1 MKKFLIPFMILCSC
15 HNKNSAGID
24 NNHVESLAKDFM
36 TTTVIP
42 KMQDPKPYEID
53 SAKVVTKTVADQIN
67 DYRFVYDH
75 FSKNNFD
82 SIQNKNRLDSIIS
95 VSKHPDSVISITVNV
110 SYKTRYKRGDVVVDS
125 IKLGY
130 DPAKD
135 KISFWPF

>member
-1 MKKFLIPFMILCSC
+1 MFSSC
-15 HNKNSAGID
+15 QNANTTRID
-24 NNHVESLAKDFM
+24 KRHVEELAKDFM
-36 TTTVIP
+36 KTTVIP
-42 KMQDPKPYEID
+42 KMPDPKPYEID
-53 SAKVVTKTVADQIN
+53 SAKVVVKTVADQIN
-67 DYRFVYDH
+67 DYRFVFDH
-75 FSKNNFD
+75 FSNNNFD
-82 SIQNKNRLDSIIS
+82 SFQNKGRLDSIIG